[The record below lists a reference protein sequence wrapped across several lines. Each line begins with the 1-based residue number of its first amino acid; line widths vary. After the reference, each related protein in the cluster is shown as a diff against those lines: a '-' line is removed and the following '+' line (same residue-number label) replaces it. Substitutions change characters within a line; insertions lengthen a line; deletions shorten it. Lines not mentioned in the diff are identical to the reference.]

1 MLSKKL
7 EIMEKKQRRAWI
19 ANNKVVFPLAIAYV
33 IFYCSFMFCLGYL
46 FMQNKISL
54 GEITYMILAT
64 EAILHDVWR
73 LTWDFPALTE
83 QVSIISKA
91 LETITETQTV
101 QDISNAKKLK
111 IKKGEISIKNLD
123 FKYNKEWIFKGLNLE
138 IKTGEKIGFVGLSG
152 AGKSTLVHLILR
164 LYDINSGKISIDE
177 QDISKVQ
184 QDSLRAQIAMV
195 SQDNSLFHRTLAEN
209 IKYAKPNATQKEI
222 EKASKLAHAHEFIK
236 SLEKGYNSKVGERG
250 IKLSGG
256 QRQRVAIARAFLKDS
271 PILILDEATS
281 ALDTETEKVIQSSL
295 TKLMKGRTTIAIA
308 HRLSTLL
315 EMDKIVIL
323 DKGKIVETGSH
334 KALLKKKNGLYAK
347 LWKMQSGGFLPE

>member
-1 MLSKKL
+1 LQSRELKAHLK
-7 EIMEKKQRRAWI
+7 
-19 ANNKVVFPLAIAYV
+19 
-33 IFYCSFMFCLGYL
+33 
-46 FMQNKISL
+46 
-54 GEITYMILAT
+54 
-64 EAILHDVWR
+64 
-73 LTWDFPALTE
+73 TWDVPNSFLWKLDIVYLILYAGILFFLGVGFLNGTLKASEIIFIFMAKGIVARLVWDFTWDMPNFMASIGTMDQALK
-83 QVSIISKA
+83 VLLKP
-91 LETITETQTV
+91 QTV
-101 QDISNAKKLK
+101 QDVKNAKKLNV
-111 IKKGEISIKNLD
+111 KKGEISIKKLD
-123 FKYNKEWIFKGLNLE
+123 FKYNKEWIFKNLNLE
-138 IKTGEKIGFVGLSG
+138 IKAGEKIGFVGLSG

-164 LYDINSGKISIDE
+164 LYDIDNGEIAIDK

-184 QDSLRAQIAMV
+184 QDSLRGQIAMV

-209 IKYAKPNATQKEI
+209 IKYAKPKATQKEI

-236 SLEKGYNSKVGERG
+236 SLESGYKSKVGERG

-334 KALLKKKNGLYAK
+334 KKLLKKKNGLYAK